1 MLSVCSFDP
10 TTIRKTSQKL
20 GLRTDA
26 SKRFENDVPPA
37 LSRRALDRF
46 AELITE
52 VADGK
57 VSEDVCDVYPQ
68 PDKLYKVGITPER
81 VNRLLGTDISTD
93 EMVSILSRLGCDV
106 EMVTPREF
114 INQKVGDLVGAP
126 YEYGASVLRDAPE
139 KFDCSSFTSW
149 LYVQGGIALPRITA
163 DQFVY
168 TEEITEEELQSGDL
182 IFSNTQKQ
190 EGGEIYNES
199 QEYMPGTEISGGVDH
214 CGVYLGDGKVVHAS
228 RHNLDEQGG
237 VEVEDLADAEQFQNI
252 TKFGRVPEGGK
263 EHIVATIPA
272 FRTDLR
278 IGADLIEEIARVYG
292 YDNIAPTLPSV
303 DEPGPKQRSNVGVIS
318 DVLVSLGLSE
328 VKTYSLINMGEIK
341 VANPVA
347 EDKAYLRTTIRD
359 NLKELLEMNQ
369 PHLPVLAANEI
380 AIFEVGQ
387 VFNADE
393 ELTEVAVATRRKGA
407 NEAVADIFGRLAE
420 ALGISIDPEIKDSIG
435 TATFADVE
443 SLALAVVDLPA
454 YREIPDNSFCLPSAY
469 PYVLRD
475 IAVWTPA
482 GTEPEEVKSIIQNA
496 AGDLLVATKLFDTYE
511 KDDQISYAFKLVF
524 QSDERT
530 LSDKEVNEHM
540 QAIEEAL
547 EENGGFSVR

>member
-1 MLSVCSFDP
+1 
-10 TTIRKTSQKL
+10 
-20 GLRTDA
+20 
-26 SKRFENDVPPA
+26 
-37 LSRRALDRF
+37 
-46 AELITE
+46 
-52 VADGK
+52 
-57 VSEDVCDVYPQ
+57 
-68 PDKLYKVGITPER
+68 
-81 VNRLLGTDISTD
+81 
-93 EMVSILSRLGCDV
+93 
-106 EMVTPREF
+106 
-114 INQKVGDLVGAP
+114 
-126 YEYGASVLRDAPE
+126 
-139 KFDCSSFTSW
+139 
-149 LYVQGGIALPRITA
+149 
-163 DQFVY
+163 
-168 TEEITEEELQSGDL
+168 
-182 IFSNTQKQ
+182 
-190 EGGEIYNES
+190 
-199 QEYMPGTEISGGVDH
+199 
-214 CGVYLGDGKVVHAS
+214 
-228 RHNLDEQGG
+228 
-237 VEVEDLADAEQFQNI
+237 
-252 TKFGRVPEGGK
+252 
-263 EHIVATIPA
+263 
-272 FRTDLR
+272 
-278 IGADLIEEIARVYG
+278 
-292 YDNIAPTLPSV
+292 
-303 DEPGPKQRSNVGVIS
+303 
-318 DVLVSLGLSE
+318 
-328 VKTYSLINMGEIK
+328 
-341 VANPVA
+341 
-347 EDKAYLRTTIRD
+347 
-359 NLKELLEMNQ
+359 MNQ

-547 EENGGFSVR
+547 EENGGFNVR